1 MRVLFSWCL
10 FLFLTSI
17 LHSQIYID
25 ENNLPNT
32 GTSFRTVDI
41 ATADLDGGRV
51 CVPRAGLSATKTGLS
66 IAIKYALRR
75 RQFAPSDQE
84 PETLLLDY
92 PSHQKRLMPMLA
104 KTYAL
109 DFALTYLTKRYINRS
124 EKDIREIETLAAGLK
139 SYSTWF
145 TTACLQECREACGG
159 KGYLWENRFADLKA
173 DSDIFTTFEGDNT
186 VLMQLVAKGLL
197 SSFQQEFHDEGF
209 MAVMR
214 LLTNQ
219 ISSSI
224 NSYNPISTRKSTS
237 DHLCDTGF
245 HIEAFQYREYQLLVS
260 VAQRMRGL
268 LKKRMN
274 SYDAFLRC
282 QTHLIELAHAYIER
296 VILEQFVEAVNK
308 CEDGDCKIILKKLCD
323 LFALSTI
330 QENKGWY
337 LEQDY
342 MQGAKTKAI
351 RKMVDKLCKDVR
363 SEAAFLVEAFAIPQS
378 CIAAPIAL

>member
-1 MRVLFSWCL
+1 
-10 FLFLTSI
+10 
-17 LHSQIYID
+17 
-25 ENNLPNT
+25 
-32 GTSFRTVDI
+32 
-41 ATADLDGGRV
+41 
-51 CVPRAGLSATKTGLS
+51 
-66 IAIKYALRR
+66 
-75 RQFAPSDQE
+75 
-84 PETLLLDY
+84 
-92 PSHQKRLMPMLA
+92 
-104 KTYAL
+104 
-109 DFALTYLTKRYINRS
+109 
-124 EKDIREIETLAAGLK
+124 
-139 SYSTWF
+139 
-145 TTACLQECREACGG
+145 
-159 KGYLWENRFADLKA
+159 
-173 DSDIFTTFEGDNT
+173 
-186 VLMQLVAKGLL
+186 
-197 SSFQQEFHDEGF
+197 
-209 MAVMR
+209 
-214 LLTNQ
+214 
-219 ISSSI
+219 
-224 NSYNPISTRKSTS
+224 
-237 DHLCDTGF
+237 
-245 HIEAFQYREYQLLVS
+245 
-260 VAQRMRGL
+260 MRGL